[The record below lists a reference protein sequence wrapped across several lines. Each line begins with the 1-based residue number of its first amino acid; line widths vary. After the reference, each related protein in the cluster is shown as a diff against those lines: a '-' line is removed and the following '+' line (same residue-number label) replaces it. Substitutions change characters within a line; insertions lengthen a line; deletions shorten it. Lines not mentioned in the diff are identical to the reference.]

1 MSLSPGQRWGLGVN
15 AYLYFFASAVLAPK
29 SNVADEGI
37 PTDSP
42 TLKQKAEGVIRN
54 LTAGTGQAD
63 ERVTLV
69 DCFPNTARF
78 PMGIHV
84 RHRAIT
90 VMPGN
95 TVRELTYPSGVL
107 ASNPW
112 RHVIRSPTRPDRPGA
127 PGPRCGVSPRSTSF
141 HGAPVPGSRP
151 GASFIRFFPAP
162 SPLCP
167 DYNRR

>member
-63 ERVTLV
+63 ERVIPTLGMC
-69 DCFPNTARF
+69 DSR
-78 PMGIHV
+78 GI
-84 RHRAIT
+84 
-90 VMPGN
+90 
-95 TVRELTYPSGVL
+95 EPSRLLNHPQNDSRWQTEGGL
-107 ASNPW
+107 PW
-112 RHVIRSPTRPDRPGA
+112 AKRSR
-127 PGPRCGVSPRSTSF
+127 
-141 HGAPVPGSRP
+141 
-151 GASFIRFFPAP
+151 
-162 SPLCP
+162 
-167 DYNRR
+167 

>member
-1 MSLSPGQRWGLGVN
+1 MSLCAGLGVH
-15 AYLYFFASAVLAPK
+15 AHLEFLTAALLTPK

-84 RHRAIT
+84 RHRAII
-90 VMPGN
+90 
-95 TVRELTYPSGVL
+95 
-107 ASNPW
+107 AQ
-112 RHVIRSPTRPDRPGA
+112 
-127 PGPRCGVSPRSTSF
+127 
-141 HGAPVPGSRP
+141 
-151 GASFIRFFPAP
+151 
-162 SPLCP
+162 
-167 DYNRR
+167 